1 MKKPAWA
8 PFPYPDEKFHYPGAA
23 LKKHWERL
31 HRGDREPYPSAQHLA
46 KLANGND
53 ALLGSI
59 AEFDGDFAA
68 LSERLLE
75 AWRLYHRGDFHAAA
89 DLGSRQ
95 GVPGYVVAN
104 KATAMYAHYLERSKQ
119 AKLKLFQDVAARAD
133 EARAILPDDANSHY
147 LFANA
152 LGRYSQGISV
162 VEALAQGL
170 GGKVKDALERT
181 LVLQPEHAE
190 AHAAL
195 GTYHAEVVGKVGGML
210 ARLTYGASKDQALE
224 HYDRALALH
233 PHSAIVRI
241 EYANG
246 MLLLFGNRR
255 LDDATR
261 LYVEASKLESCDAM
275 EKLDVEYAKSRLEE
289 E

>member
-1 MKKPAWA
+1 
-8 PFPYPDEKFHYPGAA
+8 
-23 LKKHWERL
+23 
-31 HRGDREPYPSAQHLA
+31 
-46 KLANGND
+46 
-53 ALLGSI
+53 
-59 AEFDGDFAA
+59 

-89 DLGSRQ
+89 DLGSSL
-95 GVPGYVVAN
+95 GVPGYAPAN
-104 KATAMYAHYLERSKQ
+104 KAAAMHAHYLEQSKQ
-119 AKLKLFQDVAARAD
+119 AKLKLFQDIAARAD
-133 EARAILPDDANSHY
+133 EARGVLPDDANSHY

-162 VEALAQGL
+162 MEALAQGL

-181 LVLQPEHAE
+181 LALQPKHAE

-195 GTYHAEVVGKVGGML
+195 GTYHAEVVSKVGGML
-210 ARLTYGASKDQALE
+210 ARLTYGATKEQALE

-233 PHSAIVRI
+233 PQSAIVRI

-246 MLLLFGNRR
+246 LLLLFGNRR

-261 LYVEASKLESCDAM
+261 LYVEASKLEPCDAM
-275 EKLDVEYAKSRLEE
+275 EKLDVEFAKSRLEDE
-289 E
+289 